1 MNAPPDG
8 YTLLWVVTSNYIN
21 ATLKTNLPY
30 NFIRDIEPVAS
41 STRSTLVAVVN
52 PRFQSKPS
60 PNL

>member
-30 NFIRDIEPVAS
+30 NFIRDIEPVATPPALPS
-41 STRSTLVAVVN
+41 LRS
-52 PRFQSKPS
+52 
-60 PNL
+60 